1 MPASVVHV
9 PTFLRASV
17 VYVSTFLRDIV
28 VYVTTCQVRSNFSF
42 LRTNVTNVPS
52 AIRHANVSTWR
63 ANVPILEL
71 GVPTCQK
78 ACQFFKH
85 VSYEMLKGI
94 SMLCYYIKNSLY
106 LTSNLYVSCVCVS
119 CIKIVL
125 YFISTL
131 FMSY

>member
-1 MPASVVHV
+1 MPCLPAWSMCQCSCL
-9 PTFLRASV
+9 PA
-17 VYVSTFLRDIV
+17 FLRDIV
-28 VYVTTCQVRSNFSF
+28 LYVTTCQVRSNFSF
-42 LRTNVTNVPS
+42 LRTNVTNLPS

-71 GVPTCQK
+71 GVPTCMK
-78 ACQFFKH
+78 AYQFFQH
-85 VSYEMLKGI
+85 VSYEMLKEI
-94 SMLCYYIKNSLY
+94 SMLYYYIKNSLY
-106 LTSNLYVSCVCVS
+106 LTSYLYVSCVCVS